1 MPSMPRWMRTSS
13 AGIQLMSVV
22 ACIFDGWSWSNP
34 RASTIAARRITPVTV
49 TPWRSTAWSGLRPF
63 SPGGAGSSAATAP
76 SSGAT
81 TMNARRNCITDS
93 LISITAHD
101 PALTLAKTTAATAR
115 TREPASSALR

>member
-22 ACIFDGWSWSNP
+22 ACIFDGWSWSKP
-34 RASTIAARRITPVTV
+34 AARTIAATRTAPVTV
-49 TPWRSTAWSGLRPF
+49 TPWRSTAWSGPDSF
-63 SPGGAGSSAATAP
+63 SPGGAGRRAATAP
-76 SSGAT
+76 TSGMT

-101 PALTLAKTTAATAR
+101 PALTLAKTTAAIAR
-115 TREPASSALR
+115 TSEPASSALR

>member
-22 ACIFDGWSWSNP
+22 ACIVDGWSWSKP
-34 RASTIAARRITPVTV
+34 AARTIAARRTAPVTV
-49 TPWRSTAWSGLRPF
+49 TPWRSTAWSGPVPL
-63 SPGGAGSSAATAP
+63 SPGGAGSRAATAP
-76 SSGAT
+76 IRGMT

-101 PALTLAKTTAATAR
+101 PALTLAKTTAAIAR
-115 TREPASSALR
+115 SSEPASSALR